1 MSSTNWED
9 VSVPR
14 GAYIGWSTQPG
25 QHVTGKV
32 LEYNPVGGT
41 NYAGDPC
48 PQLSVELIEPAASFN
63 KAGERTDFPAGE
75 FVVVNAGQ
83 ASLKRA
89 VQAAALERGDL
100 VKITM
105 TGLYKSANGEGKEF
119 AIKVARGAGQ
129 TAAPANAQPQAQAPF
144 QQSPAPAAQPQQS
157 SPWG

>member
-1 MSSTNWED
+1 MSNTNWEE

-14 GAYIGWSTQPG
+14 GAYVGWGTTPG

-32 LEYNPVGGT
+32 LEYSPTGGT

-75 FVVVNAGQ
+75 FVVITCGQ

-89 VQAAALERGDL
+89 VQAAALSVGDL
-100 VKITM
+100 VKITFSG
-105 TGLYKSANGEGKEF
+105 TYKSANGEGKEF
-119 AIKVARGAGQ
+119 AIKVARGAAQHATPQPATGFGNTPQ
-129 TAAPANAQPQAQAPF
+129 AAPPF
-144 QQSPAPAAQPQQS
+144 
-157 SPWG
+157 